1 MRIDP
6 LRSKS
11 LHMIRY
17 TSSAQLSLEG
27 FAPFCEKLDENN
39 RWVKLGRSLP
49 WDDMASVYHRAL
61 SGDKGRP
68 AVDARKVIGAVIIK
82 HKLKLTDDGTVEMIS
97 ENPFLQWFCGL
108 SAFTTAPIFD
118 PSLLVTLRKRLG
130 AEGFEAM
137 NQAILDLAEGRTR
150 TKGKPTPHDPDK
162 DEGQGPPAPANKG
175 ELKIDATVA
184 PQKIAYPTDL
194 NLLNAA
200 RENTEAMIDA
210 LCNERGLKKKPRTY
224 RKLARKAYLSVIRK
238 KKRTRQEV
246 RKAIGQQL
254 RYLRRNLRTIHRLW
268 GGQGTP
274 WPLDFRT
281 LHRFW
286 VVQELY
292 RQQKHMYDERV
303 HRVDNRIVSLGQPH
317 VRPIVRGKANANV
330 EFGAKLNVA
339 LHDGVAWVDHL
350 SWEAHNE
357 GEWLLYHVER
367 YKKHYG
373 HYPEAVNVDG
383 IYCTRA
389 NRAALKPL
397 GIRII
402 GKPLGRP
409 TAESLTAKAKHAK
422 RKEMGKRNQIE
433 GKFGQGKNA
442 YGLDSIA
449 AKRSDTSESW
459 IYAIFMVM
467 NITALLGKLHEQ
479 AGLFAAF
486 LLRMV
491 LGAVQGLV
499 DSFPVAATS
508 DAHHRYHASSSR
520 MQLEAICPPPDRG
533 ARLFQ

>member
-1 MRIDP
+1 
-6 LRSKS
+6 
-11 LHMIRY
+11 MIRY

-27 FAPFCEKLDENN
+27 FAPFCEKLDESN

-61 SGDKGRP
+61 SAGMGRP

-82 HKLKLTDDGTVEMIS
+82 HKLKLTDEGTVEMIS
-97 ENPFLQWFCGL
+97 ENPFQQWFCGL
-108 SAFTTAPIFD
+108 SAFTTEKIFD
-118 PSLLVTLRKRLG
+118 PSLFVTLRKRLG

-137 NQAILDLAEGRTR
+137 NQAILDLAEGRAR
-150 TKGKPTPHDPDK
+150 TKGKPAPPDPDMGEVQ
-162 DEGQGPPAPANKG
+162 DPPPPANKG

-184 PQKIAYPTDL
+184 PQKIAWPTDL
-194 NLLNAA
+194 NLLNEA

-210 LCNERGLKKKPRTY
+210 LCKERGLKKKPRTY
-224 RKLARKAYLSVIRK
+224 RKLARKAYLAVIRK
-238 KKRTRQEV
+238 KKRTRREI

-274 WPLDFRT
+274 WPLGFRA

-292 RQQKHMYDERV
+292 RQHKHMYDERV

-339 LHDGVAWVDHL
+339 LHDGMAWLDHL

-357 GEWLLYHVER
+357 GEWLLHHVER

-442 YGLDSIA
+442 YGLNSIA
-449 AKRSDTSESW
+449 AKRSDTSVSW
-459 IYAIFMVM
+459 IHAIFMVM
-467 NITALLGKLHEQ
+467 NINALLDKLHEQ

-486 LLRMV
+486 LLRIV
-491 LGAVQGLV
+491 LGVLRGIV
-499 DSFPVAATS
+499 DSFPLVATC
-508 DAHHRYHASSSR
+508 DAHHRYHATSSR
-520 MQLEAICPPPDRG
+520 MQLGGICLPPNRG